1 MLAES
6 LPVHDGE
13 GGGQFICH
21 DAGVVE
27 AVTQSMLRYLSTE
40 PQEAR
45 DALVKTAMEMDS
57 VYLTARLDIALR
69 MTTRSTDADISTWAM
84 EVLTKIVRP
93 AFLRHADD
101 HALERG

>member
-1 MLAES
+1 
-6 LPVHDGE
+6 
-13 GGGQFICH
+13 
-21 DAGVVE
+21 
-27 AVTQSMLRYLSTE
+27 MLRYLSTE

-45 DALVKTAMEMDS
+45 DAFVKTAMEIDS

-69 MTTRSTDADISTWAM
+69 MTARSTDADISTWAM

-101 HALERG
+101 HAHERG